1 MKIYR
6 LSLEK
11 YADSAFSG
19 EGPRRV
25 GGRWTPKGYPVVY
38 CASSIALA
46 TLEILVH
53 VDEDLVPLQR
63 IFEVALPDGISI
75 ETIDDLKPDWRKYPA
90 PAGLQRLGKNW
101 LDEGKTALFEI
112 PSVIVPQESNFVIN
126 PVHPDAD
133 QLEIT
138 KGDLLDIDSRLTNSP
153 MKQK

>member
-1 MKIYR
+1 MKVYR

-11 YADSAFSG
+11 HEDTAFSG

-53 VDEDLVPLQR
+53 VDEDLVPKQR
-63 IFEVALPDGISI
+63 IFEIKVPDGINVKKI
-75 ETIDDLKPDWRKYPA
+75 EDLKDDWRNYPA
-90 PAGLQRLGKNW
+90 PAWMQRIGKNW
-101 LDEGKTALFEI
+101 IDQAESAILEV
-112 PSVIVPQESNFVIN
+112 PSAIVPQENNYVIN
-126 PVHPDAD
+126 PIHPDAE

-138 KGDLLDIDSRLTNSP
+138 KGDLLDIDNRLTDKSVP
-153 MKQK
+153 KG